1 MPDPA
6 RAAREGRSSFRSSLR
21 SEPRPGRTGPADHR
35 LPSPNHLCAGILFS
49 MEKNSV
55 PFVVSNNILGR
66 VGTPELSF
74 QFPVS
79 SFQPAPSWF
88 RLIWVCLF
96 LLSVG
101 GPAFASSSPE
111 IRVVGPPELERIA
124 SQVELLAQEDF
135 TEVLNLTGRIDFS
148 ESITVVL
155 MPEGSPLAEEMPRWV
170 AGYAR
175 GDRRTV
181 VLFPA
186 RVPSYPDRNMR
197 TLLRHEVAHVLVW
210 EAAAGRAVPR
220 WLNEGI
226 ATVAAREWGLEDRAR
241 YAVAVIGSGPR
252 STRQLDRA
260 FRGNAGEVRR
270 AYALSAGFIRFLQ
283 TEYGIL
289 TPARI
294 LDGLADGQDL
304 DQAFLMATGVE
315 LRRAERRFFKDQAM
329 WNTWVPFLTSSA
341 ALWMAVTALALLA
354 IARRRSRN
362 RVMYDRWDEEE
373 HWESGSDERDCDQDI
388 N

>member
-1 MPDPA
+1 
-6 RAAREGRSSFRSSLR
+6 
-21 SEPRPGRTGPADHR
+21 
-35 LPSPNHLCAGILFS
+35 
-49 MEKNSV
+49 
-55 PFVVSNNILGR
+55 
-66 VGTPELSF
+66 
-74 QFPVS
+74 
-79 SFQPAPSWF
+79 
-88 RLIWVCLF
+88 
-96 LLSVG
+96 
-101 GPAFASSSPE
+101 
-111 IRVVGPPELERIA
+111 LERIA

-135 TEVLNLTGRIDFS
+135 TEVLNLTGRLGFR
-148 ESITVVL
+148 EPITVVL
-155 MPEGSPLAEEMPRWV
+155 MPEGSPLAKEMPRWV

-186 RVPSYPDRNMR
+186 RVPSYPDRNLR

-241 YAVAVIGSGPR
+241 YAAAVIGSGPR

-289 TPARI
+289 MPARI
-294 LDGLADGQDL
+294 LDGLAEGLDL
-304 DQAFLMATGVE
+304 ERAFLEASGVE

-354 IARRRSRN
+354 IARRRARN
-362 RVMYDRWDEEE
+362 RAMYEVWDEEE
-373 HWESGSDERDCDQDI
+373 HWESGPEERDREQNI

>member
-1 MPDPA
+1 
-6 RAAREGRSSFRSSLR
+6 
-21 SEPRPGRTGPADHR
+21 
-35 LPSPNHLCAGILFS
+35 
-49 MEKNSV
+49 
-55 PFVVSNNILGR
+55 VSQ
-66 VGTPELSF
+66 E
-74 QFPVS
+74 S
-79 SFQPAPSWF
+79 SFQLLRSWF
-88 RLIWVCLF
+88 RRFGFYILF
-96 LLSVG
+96 LVWC
-101 GPAFASSSPE
+101 GPAFAAPSPE
-111 IRVVGPPELERIA
+111 IRVVGPPELENIA
-124 SQVELLAQEDF
+124 VQIERLAQEDF
-135 TEVLNLTGRIDFS
+135 TEVLNLTGRIGFTS
-148 ESITVVL
+148 GITVVL

-186 RVPSYPDRNMR
+186 RVPSYPDRNLR

-210 EAAAGRAVPR
+210 EAAGGRAVPR

-241 YAVAVIGSGPR
+241 YAAAVIGSGPR
-252 STRQLDRA
+252 STRQVDRA

-270 AYALSAGFIRFLQ
+270 AYALSAGFVRFLQ

-294 LDGLADGQDL
+294 LDGLAEGLDL
-304 DQAFLMATGVE
+304 ERAFLEASGVE

-341 ALWMAVTALALLA
+341 ALWMAVTVLALLA
-354 IARRRSRN
+354 ISRRRARN
-362 RVMYDRWDEEE
+362 RAMYEMWDEED
-373 HWESGSDERDCDQDI
+373 HWESGYDERDREKEI

>member
-1 MPDPA
+1 M
-6 RAAREGRSSFRSSLR
+6 
-21 SEPRPGRTGPADHR
+21 
-35 LPSPNHLCAGILFS
+35 
-49 MEKNSV
+49 
-55 PFVVSNNILGR
+55 
-66 VGTPELSF
+66 
-74 QFPVS
+74 
-79 SFQPAPSWF
+79 
-88 RLIWVCLF
+88 
-96 LLSVG
+96 
-101 GPAFASSSPE
+101 
-111 IRVVGPPELERIA
+111 
-124 SQVELLAQEDF
+124 LAQEDF
-135 TEVLNLTGRIDFS
+135 TEVLNLTGRIGFS
-148 ESITVVL
+148 QPITVVL

-186 RVPSYPDRNMR
+186 RVPSYPDRNLR

-210 EAAAGRAVPR
+210 EAARGRAVPL

-241 YAVAVIGSGPR
+241 YAAAVIGSGPR
-252 STRQLDRA
+252 STRQVDRA
-260 FRGNAGEVRR
+260 FRGSAGEVRR
-270 AYALSAGFIRFLQ
+270 AYALSAGFVRFLQ

-289 TPARI
+289 MPARV
-294 LDGLADGQDL
+294 LDGLAEGLDL
-304 DQAFLMATGVE
+304 ERAFLEASGVE

-354 IARRRSRN
+354 ITRRRARN
-362 RVMYDRWDEEE
+362 RAMYEMWDEEE
-373 HWESGSDERDCDQDI
+373 PWESDHDEEDQGQQL

>member
-1 MPDPA
+1 MSP
-6 RAAREGRSSFRSSLR
+6 ESSF
-21 SEPRPGRTGPADHR
+21 H
-35 LPSPNHLCAGILFS
+35 
-49 MEKNSV
+49 
-55 PFVVSNNILGR
+55 PF
-66 VGTPELSF
+66 
-74 QFPVS
+74 
-79 SFQPAPSWF
+79 PSWF
-88 RLIWVCLF
+88 RRFGFFI
-96 LLSVG
+96 LLLVWG
-101 GPAFASSSPE
+101 GPSFAAPSPE

-135 TEVLNLTGRIDFS
+135 TEVLNLTGRLGFS
-148 ESITVVL
+148 RPITVVL

-186 RVPSYPDRNMR
+186 RVPSYPDRNLR

-210 EAAAGRAVPR
+210 EAAGGRAVPR

-241 YAVAVIGSGPR
+241 YAVAVIGSGPK

-260 FRGNAGEVRR
+260 FRGNAGQVRR
-270 AYALSAGFIRFLQ
+270 AYALSAGFVRFLQ

-289 TPARI
+289 MPARI
-294 LDGLADGQDL
+294 LDGLAEGLDL
-304 DQAFLMATGVE
+304 ERAFLEASGVE
-315 LRRAERRFFKDQAM
+315 LRRAERRFFKDQAL

-341 ALWMAVTALALLA
+341 ALWMAVTILALVA
-354 IARRRSRN
+354 IGRRRVRN
-362 RVMYDRWDEEE
+362 RAMHEMWDEEE
-373 HWESGSDERDCDQDI
+373 NWMSDHDENDRGQEI